1 MASHAPPRAGGTK
14 AVAKPRTQ
22 DNGGRWEYARIY
34 GPAVLLGLL
43 ALVVAYQF
51 VGPPPPDRITI
62 ATGSRQGA
70 YFAFAERYRE
80 ILARDG
86 VTVEVRETQGS
97 VENIALLESPD
108 SGVDVAFVQGGT
120 GSYATGDELV
130 SLASLYYE
138 PMWVFYRRGMPH
150 ERVIDLIGKRVSLG
164 PEGSGTRALA
174 IQLLADNNLREDEI
188 EISDLNGESAR
199 EALHTGRLDFLF
211 MVASPERPSVRQ
223 LLESEDVA
231 LASFV
236 RAETYTRVHRFLSKL
251 TFPAGVVDMRAD
263 LPPHDVK
270 LLAATA
276 NLVSRQDL
284 HPAIVDLLLDAATEV
299 HRDGGIFEEYA
310 EFPSSRHLVFPQN
323 EDAQNYFESGTPF
336 LRRHLPYWA
345 ATLIN
350 RTLVMIV
357 PLLVVILPLMRI
369 MPPLYRWRMRS
380 RVYRWYK
387 RLRVLEGQIREGVLS
402 SGDVEGYLSELKRID
417 HDVKNV
423 SIPWAYAEQLYHLRV
438 HINYV
443 RETLESREQ
452 GAKER
457 AV

>member
-1 MASHAPPRAGGTK
+1 
-14 AVAKPRTQ
+14 
-22 DNGGRWEYARIY
+22 
-34 GPAVLLGLL
+34 
-43 ALVVAYQF
+43 
-51 VGPPPPDRITI
+51 
-62 ATGSRQGA
+62 
-70 YFAFAERYRE
+70 
-80 ILARDG
+80 
-86 VTVEVRETQGS
+86 
-97 VENIALLESPD
+97 
-108 SGVDVAFVQGGT
+108 
-120 GSYATGDELV
+120 
-130 SLASLYYE
+130 
-138 PMWVFYRRGMPH
+138 MPH

-174 IQLLADNNLREDEI
+174 IQLLADNNLREDDV

-211 MVASPERPSVRQ
+211 MVASPERPSFRQ

-231 LASFV
+231 LVSFV

-299 HRDGGIFEEYA
+299 HRDGGIFEAYG
-310 EFPSSRHLVFPQN
+310 EFPSSRQLVFPQS

-350 RTLVMIV
+350 RMLVMIV

-387 RLRVLEGQIREGVLS
+387 RLRALEGQLREGVQ
-402 SGDVEGYLSELKRID
+402 SGDVEGYLSELERMD

-443 RETLESREQ
+443 RETLESQEH

>member
-1 MASHAPPRAGGTK
+1 M
-14 AVAKPRTQ
+14 AKPRTQ
-22 DNGGRWEYARIY
+22 DNGGRWEYAWIY

-86 VTVEVRETQGS
+86 VTLEVRETQGS

-251 TFPAGVVDMRAD
+251 TLLAGVVDMRAD